1 MDMRQRNMQ
10 ADLIEA
16 LGISDLP
23 REERDNLLAKAI
35 EVLLKRIFVE
45 TISRLDE
52 ESRKKYMDMV
62 EKNLTPEE
70 VEAFV
75 KEKIPKYDEL
85 VMEIA
90 RQFRDEMTEPA

>member
-1 MDMRQRNMQ
+1 MDIRQGNMQ

-23 REERDNLLAKAI
+23 REERDGLLSKAL

-45 TISRLDE
+45 TMSRLDE
-52 ESRKKYMDMV
+52 EGRKKYMDMV
-62 EKNLTPEE
+62 EKNFTPEE
-70 VEAFV
+70 VEVFV

-90 RQFRDEMTEPA
+90 RQFRDEMTEPV

>member
-1 MDMRQRNMQ
+1 MQ